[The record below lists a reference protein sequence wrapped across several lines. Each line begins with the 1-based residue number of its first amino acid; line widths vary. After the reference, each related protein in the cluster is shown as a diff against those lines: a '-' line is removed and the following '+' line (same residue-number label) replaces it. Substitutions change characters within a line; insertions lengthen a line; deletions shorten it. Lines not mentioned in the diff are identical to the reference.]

1 MHAARMDHALCWSFF
16 WLPAKRIGQD
26 LRASLRAQYTL
37 TPTGT
42 IYVYSIEKN
51 IGTRRLSLFFLF
63 PRGLKQMEGEF
74 SERRSA
80 QTRPGAPVPRGSSR
94 SPPGRGDAGS
104 RLCVAGGVDGAGARV
119 SILQVPQLGAL
130 FNLFWGDISP
140 TIFSF

>member
-1 MHAARMDHALCWSFF
+1 MQAARRDHALCWSLFL
-16 WLPAKRIGQD
+16 LPAKRIGQD

-42 IYVYSIEKN
+42 IYVYSLEKSYWDKE
-51 IGTRRLSLFFLF
+51 TMAVFLL

-94 SPPGRGDAGS
+94 GPPGRGVAGS
-104 RLCVAGGVDGAGARV
+104 RLCVAGGVDGAGAWV
-119 SILQVPQLGAL
+119 IIL
-130 FNLFWGDISP
+130 
-140 TIFSF
+140 